1 MNAPKPPKPM
11 PRIVVMG
18 VSAVGKSTI
27 GRRLA
32 DALELPFLDAD
43 DLHAPAAVA
52 KMSAGIALTDED
64 RLPWLGE
71 CGRTL
76 TAAEG
81 GAVLACSAL
90 TRAYRE
96 VIRNEAADVVFVH
109 LHADPVRIQARAAA
123 RTGHFMPPSLLA
135 SQLATL
141 QLLED
146 DEPGVTVD
154 ADQDVDAIV
163 AAALDALAARST
175 QPTSADAV

>member
-1 MNAPKPPKPM
+1 MNAPTTPKPM
-11 PRIVVMG
+11 PRIIVMG

-27 GRRLA
+27 GLRLA
-32 DALELPFLDAD
+32 DALRVPFIDAD
-43 DLHAPAAVA
+43 DLHVPASVA

-71 CGRTL
+71 CGRAL

-90 TRAYRE
+90 TRAYRD
-96 VIRNEAADVVFVH
+96 VIRGEAPDALFVH
-109 LHADPVRIQARAAA
+109 LHADPVRIQARAAT

-141 QLLED
+141 ELLEA
-146 DEPGVTVD
+146 DERGVTVD
-154 ADQDVDAIV
+154 ADQDVDDIV
-163 AAALDALAARST
+163 ADALAALAA
-175 QPTSADAV
+175 PAKAG